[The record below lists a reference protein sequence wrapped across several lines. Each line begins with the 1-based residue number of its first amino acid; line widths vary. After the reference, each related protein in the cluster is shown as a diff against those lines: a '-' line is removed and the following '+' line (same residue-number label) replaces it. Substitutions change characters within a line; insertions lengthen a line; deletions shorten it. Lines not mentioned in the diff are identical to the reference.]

1 MNTKVLFVSASL
13 ILCAG
18 CVRHT
23 DPTDT
28 RSFEER
34 HSNLFPSPTATLTSA
49 EGKLGYAPAPTRAPT
64 RIPPTP
70 EPYVPPPPT
79 PVPPPTPIPPT
90 RIPTPIPAPTNT
102 PVPPAPTPTPQPGV
116 PTPTM
121 TPVPPTPPPGSPGVT
136 LSSWYSVVSTSI
148 ANASPGLIVHLD
160 ITSPTGLHGSGEGT
174 IPLDKSGLNWVGT
187 TYTFQMQL
195 LNWPKGSVVVLTL
208 LNPGNRVVIQTST
221 LTL

>member
-1 MNTKVLFVSASL
+1 MMNTKVLFVSASL

-18 CVRHT
+18 CVWHT

-64 RIPPTP
+64 RIPP
-70 EPYVPPPPT
+70 PP
-79 PVPPPTPIPPT
+79 
-90 RIPTPIPAPTNT
+90 NT